1 MSSDLV
7 IRCVGLAKA
16 YQLYASYNDRLL
28 QLLFGSFRRFYKEY
42 WALADFDLEVRR
54 GECLG
59 IIGRNGSGKTTLLQL
74 LCGITKPTRG
84 ELCVSGRLAPILGL
98 GSGFLGHTTGRE
110 NVLLGGALL
119 GLRRTDVLQR
129 MDSIVEFS
137 GVGAFIDQPLRL
149 YSAGMRSRL
158 AFAICAHADADILVV
173 DEALAVGD
181 SAFRQKCLQRLQS
194 YLEHGTL
201 LFVSHDMREIE
212 EFCHQVIWI
221 DRGRIRARGKPVD
234 VIGLYNEAGEK
245 DRDDGSRFLFSGEVE
260 SEALVWGR

>member
-1 MSSDLV
+1 MSSELV
-7 IRCVGLAKA
+7 IQCAGLAKA
-16 YQLYASYNDRLL
+16 YQLYPSYNDRLL
-28 QLLFGSFRRFYKEY
+28 QLFFGSVHRFYKEY
-42 WALADFDLEVRR
+42 WALSDFDLEVKR

-59 IIGRNGSGKTTLLQL
+59 IIGSNGSGKTTLLQL

-84 ELCVSGRLAPILGL
+84 ELSVTGRLAPILGL

-119 GLRRTDVLQR
+119 GLRRTDVLRR

-137 GVGAFIDQPLRL
+137 GVGSFIDQPLRL

-181 SAFRQKCLQRLQS
+181 SGFRQKCLQYMES
-194 YLEHGTL
+194 FLERGTL
-201 LFVSHDMREIE
+201 LFVSHDMQEIE
-212 EFCHQVIWI
+212 KFCHKVIWI
-221 DRGRIRARGKPVD
+221 DQGRIRAHGRAAD
-234 VIGLYNEAGEK
+234 VIQLYNEKQA
-245 DRDDGSRFLFSGEVE
+245 DDGALRLFDRKIEG
-260 SEALVWGR
+260 EALALGV